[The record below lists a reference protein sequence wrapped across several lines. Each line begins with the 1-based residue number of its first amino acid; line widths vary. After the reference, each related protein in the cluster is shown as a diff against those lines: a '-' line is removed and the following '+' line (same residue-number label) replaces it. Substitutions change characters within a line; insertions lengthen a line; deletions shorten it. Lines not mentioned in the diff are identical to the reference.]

1 MEEYKDKFNNKLSI
15 YPLNVEKDTL
25 MACFSTF
32 IYGSESYV
40 DRMNLRKKII
50 LHFKKCLECEKPY
63 AQLCIRSFVSRLKDV
78 PTKSAE
84 MFFMNNEA
92 KFRYMAEQFIIEN
105 SEEGYISDKYT
116 FAYIVSELFKVHV
129 NFVGD
134 TEISANLF
142 DEQYYTI
149 YIVDNFKL
157 LTHYEKI
164 QRVQYKPSNG
174 LTVEKAKIATSKYEL
189 RLAKNGECPVIAN
202 FVPPS
207 IVGYKVHTLYLSNF
221 DKDSIY
227 CLTLKSSIEET
238 LFIYNNFKC
247 ISSIKRNAKVNS
259 YFYVE
264 HSFLQCVVAND
275 QNEADRAVRYEAL

>member
-32 IYGSESYV
+32 INGSESYV
-40 DRMNLRKKII
+40 DRMKLRQKII
-50 LHFKKCLECEKPY
+50 SHFKKCLECEKPY
-63 AQLCIRSFVSRLKDV
+63 NQLCIRSFVSRLKDV
-78 PTKSAE
+78 PKSAE
-84 MFFMNNEA
+84 MFYLNSEA

-105 SEEGYISDKYT
+105 SQEGYISDKYT
-116 FAYIVSELFKVHV
+116 FAYIVSELFKIHV

-142 DEQYYTI
+142 DVQYYTI

-221 DKDSIY
+221 DENSVY